1 MLAAG
6 EGAPAAA
13 PSGGPGA
20 VAACATGAAELI
32 AWKSHLGVSIS
43 ADKRLL
49 RSSAKGW
56 GRSGAL
62 SEPLLTR
69 QGAVE
74 GFVTTLPQ
82 ASPTLFIGIS
92 NLSGSLRDKGRAHQE
107 DMEHGLRVSSDGL
120 LSYHSQRSAASTPPH
135 HRATRRRPAAAI

>member
-62 SEPLLTR
+62 SELR
-69 QGAVE
+69 
-74 GFVTTLPQ
+74 LPI
-82 ASPTLFIGIS
+82 ASA
-92 NLSGSLRDKGRAHQE
+92 SLRG
-107 DMEHGLRVSSDGL
+107 S
-120 LSYHSQRSAASTPPH
+120 
-135 HRATRRRPAAAI
+135 RPTQ